1 MDQAPA
7 DARSEIGLTAAEA
20 KVLLADV
27 GPNIIR
33 TEQIRTIY
41 HIVAETLREP
51 TFILLL
57 VAAGLY
63 LILGSLGEGLFV
75 SAGAVVSLGIVI
87 LQETRSE
94 RALQALQALAEPE
107 ARVIRDGH
115 EQRVLSRE
123 LVPGDVMLVA
133 AGERIAADGQI
144 TSPGVIT
151 IDESLLSGESVPVSK
166 SARTNATADQSGAS
180 VFAGTLVVAG
190 EGTIRVIATGMA
202 TKLGNIGS
210 SLQSIQPEPTPLQR
224 SSARLVA
231 RLGIFGIVICLSVV
245 AAYGILRHDWIAGLL
260 SGITLAIAMVP
271 EEFPM
276 VLAIFMALG
285 AWRLA
290 QNNVLVRR
298 AAAVETLG
306 AINFLCVDKTGT
318 LTENRMAVAAIC
330 TGGKMY
336 LPDDRYSN
344 ADVANVLTMAAL
356 SSAAYPVDPM
366 DIAIR
371 SLVPSVQ
378 RDNDIADD
386 TPHKTRPLH
395 PDLLAVINVWRSR
408 DDLVFAAK
416 GAPEAIFQ
424 ICRLQP
430 DVQEQML
437 AVVAEMA
444 KRGLRVL
451 GVASHKQ
458 KEPAPSD
465 LKDAP
470 FQFVGLIGFHDPVR
484 AGVRDALAL
493 AHQAGISVAMITGDY
508 PATALAIARDAGISA
523 EAGVLSGREISEM
536 DPALLR
542 ERCKTVRVFARVMP
556 EQKLALV
563 EALKAS
569 GMIVAMTGD
578 GINDAPALKAA
589 QVGLAMGKRG
599 TDVAREAADI
609 VLLDDSF
616 PSIVGGIRLGRRIFA
631 NLRKALIFITA
642 THIPIAGLALLPI
655 LFSLPPLLFPV
666 HVILLELAIDPVCSL
681 VFEAEPSR
689 PDIMR
694 QPPRKTLS
702 LFGRT
707 ELLVS
712 LAQGLVI
719 LFAAFSL
726 YFGLLQFGYETTEA
740 RAAAFVSAI
749 LGNLT
754 LAFANSAE
762 VGTSFF
768 DARRFVF
775 WSIFGST
782 ALVVAILLTVPT
794 AAALFQIAAPPLP
807 VLALA
812 ILAGFVAG
820 SWFGFGKIFASL
832 LAAGPQET
840 DAGQSG
846 RNLRNIKDT

>member
-1 MDQAPA
+1 MSQDSSDAP
-7 DARSEIGLTAAEA
+7 RRQTGLTEAEA
-20 KVLLADV
+20 TLLIAQV
-27 GPNIIR
+27 GPNVIR
-33 TEQIRTIY
+33 TEQIRTVF
-41 HIVAETLREP
+41 HIIFETLREP
-51 TFILLL
+51 TFVLLL

-75 SAGAVVSLGIVI
+75 SAGALVSLGMVI

-94 RALQALQALAEPE
+94 HALQALQALSEPE
-107 ARVIRDGH
+107 TRVIRNGR
-115 EQRVLSRE
+115 EQRIRSRE
-123 LVPGDVMLVA
+123 LVPGDLMLVT
-133 AGERIAADGQI
+133 AGERVAADGRI
-144 TSPGVIT
+144 TSAGVIT
-151 IDESLLSGESVPVSK
+151 VDESLLSGESVPVSK
-166 SARTNATADQSGAS
+166 SARISTTPDQSGAL

-190 EGTIRVIATGMA
+190 EGMIELTATGMA
-202 TKLGNIGS
+202 TKLGHIGS

-224 SSARLVA
+224 VSARLVA
-231 RLGIFGIVICLSVV
+231 RLGIFSVVICLSVV
-245 AAYGILRHDWIAGLL
+245 LAYGILRHDWIAGLL
-260 SGITLAIAMVP
+260 SGITLATAMVP

-290 QNNVLVRR
+290 QNKVLVRR

-318 LTENRMAVAAIC
+318 LTENRMTVAAIWA
-330 TGGKMY
+330 GSKMH
-336 LPDDRYSN
+336 LPDDQSSN
-344 ADVANVLTMAAL
+344 LDVTNVLTMAAL
-356 SSAAYPVDPM
+356 SSAVYPVDPM
-366 DIAIR
+366 DVAIR
-371 SLVPSVQ
+371 SLVPNVQ
-378 RDNDIADD
+378 RDNNIVGD
-386 TPHKTRPLH
+386 TPHKTQPLRQ
-395 PDLLAVINVWRSR
+395 DLLAVINVWRST

-416 GAPEAIFQ
+416 GAPEAIFR

-430 DVQEQML
+430 EVQQQML

-444 KRGLRVL
+444 DRGLRVL
-451 GVASHKQ
+451 GVAFHKQ
-458 KEPAPSD
+458 NEPAPSD
-465 LKDAP
+465 VTDAP
-470 FQFVGLIGFHDPVR
+470 FQFAGLIGFRDPVR
-484 AGVRDALAL
+484 DGVRDALTI

-508 PATALAIARDAGISA
+508 PATALAIAHEAGIPI
-523 EAGVLSGREISEM
+523 EAGVLSGREIAAM
-536 DPALLR
+536 DPAILR

-563 EALKAS
+563 ETLKAS

-616 PSIVGGIRLGRRIFA
+616 SSIIGGIRLGRRIFA

-655 LFSLPPLLFPV
+655 LFALPPLLFPV

-681 VFEAEPSR
+681 VFEAEPST
-689 PDIMR
+689 PEIMR
-694 QPPRKTLS
+694 QRPRKNTS
-702 LFGRT
+702 LFGRR
-707 ELLVS
+707 ELLLSV
-712 LAQGLVI
+712 AQGSMI
-719 LFAAFSL
+719 LITAFSI
-726 YFGLLQFGYETTEA
+726 YYGLLGFGYQTTEA
-740 RAAAFVSAI
+740 RAAAFIATI

-775 WSIFGST
+775 WSIF
-782 ALVVAILLTVPT
+782 ALTTFVVTILLTIPQ
-794 AAALFQIAAPPLP
+794 AGALFQITAPPLP
-807 VLALA
+807 VLAFT
-812 ILAGFVAG
+812 ILAGLAAG
-820 SWFGFGKIFASL
+820 SWFGFGKL
-832 LAAGPQET
+832 LTRPAPFGSRRADQAHSADLVT
-840 DAGQSG
+840 
-846 RNLRNIKDT
+846 